1 MVSLTHENN
10 CRIYLTFNTG
20 RGRGVCSQRSRQ
32 IYEMSKYTL
41 QTRKIPIIGRGLSIG
56 GNIHVADVTSL
67 FVLLFERAHRGDENN
82 KLWGGEAYYIAAN
95 SEHCWGDVARLVGKV
110 AVDEGFIPS
119 AEVQSLDVDTARQLA
134 GFEAVSWGLN
144 MRSRAKRARE
154 YLGWEASGP
163 SLQDEIPGIVREEWQ
178 RLQE

>member
-144 MRSRAKRARE
+144 MRSCAKRAWE
-154 YLGWEASGP
+154 YLGWEPSAP
-163 SLQDEIPGIVREEWQ
+163 SLEDEIPEIVREEWQ
-178 RLQE
+178 RLQ